1 MHAAAPGLRTP
12 AAIRS
17 LLRATTVLIATAA
30 LLAGCAGTGGPN
42 PFTGGG
48 SNQLLVT
55 VDNNNM
61 QDVTVYL
68 MAPSLRQRLGR
79 VGSHQTR
86 TFTMSWTH
94 TREIRLELDFLA
106 GPRCYS
112 FPVTASPGDELEMI
126 VQPSLTRMDCR

>member
-1 MHAAAPGLRTP
+1 MRAAAPGLRAHAMIP
-12 AAIRS
+12 S
-17 LLRATTVLIATAA
+17 LLLGAAVLLT
-30 LLAGCAGTGGPN
+30 GCASSNVDN

-48 SNQLLVT
+48 SSGLRVT
-55 VDNNNM
+55 VDNNHM

-79 VGSHQTR
+79 VGSHQTE
-86 TFTMSWTH
+86 TFSVRWTH
-94 TREIRLELDFLA
+94 TRELRLELDFLA

-112 FPVTASPGDELEMI
+112 FPVTVSPGDEVEMI